1 MGSVK
6 GLNIAIF
13 CLFFLV
19 AVLFS
24 VAHFGMGAP
33 IRGSAYAVF
42 ALLSALMAIREIKLW
57 KKERN
62 SRRF

>member
-6 GLNIAIF
+6 GMNIAIF

-24 VAHFGMGAP
+24 VAHFGMGTP

>member
-6 GLNIAIF
+6 GMNIAIF

-24 VAHFGMGAP
+24 VAHFGMGEP
-33 IRGSAYAVF
+33 VKGLAYAVF
-42 ALLSALMAIREIKLW
+42 SLAIGVMAIREIKLW